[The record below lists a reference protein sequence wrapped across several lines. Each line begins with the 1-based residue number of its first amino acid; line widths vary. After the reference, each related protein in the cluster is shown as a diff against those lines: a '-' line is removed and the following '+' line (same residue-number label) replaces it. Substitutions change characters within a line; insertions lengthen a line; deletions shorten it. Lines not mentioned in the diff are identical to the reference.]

1 MLFQQ
6 LRVIAHADWSKN
18 PAKCWLA
25 IATLLPGG
33 SYCIH
38 SLDRVENVGDLLVRL
53 GSLAAASGSSLVGFD
68 FPIGLPRAYAR
79 LAGIDSFLDAL
90 PGFGEGQWANFY
102 KVASRLDEV
111 SLHRPFYPDK
121 PAGAKRETLTTA
133 LKLEWSELYRQC
145 ERTHPNR
152 RAACPLFWTL
162 GGQQVGKAAIHGW
175 SEVLVPSLKNSQ
187 ARLAIWPFSGKLD
200 TLLKPGRVV
209 VLETYPAEF
218 YHLLGIRFSPR
229 RPGLKSGKRHQG
241 DRKQNVSRILG
252 WCERY
257 SIAMDSSIKIRLED
271 GFGSHSW
278 GEDAF
283 DAMIGLVGMINTLEQ
298 WQLENEPLDRSLR
311 RIEGWIFGQSITL
324 PQEKMSST

>member
-25 IATLLPGG
+25 IATLQPGG
-33 SYCIH
+33 GYCLH
-38 SLDRVENVGDLLVRL
+38 SLDRAENVGDLLVRL
-53 GSLAAASGSSLVGFD
+53 DSLAGAFGSALVGFD

-79 LAGIDSFLDAL
+79 QAGIDSFLDAL

-102 KVASRLDEV
+102 QVASCSDEV
-111 SLHRPFYPDK
+111 SLHRPFYPDI
-121 PAGAKRETLTTA
+121 PTGAKREALTTA

-145 ERTHPNR
+145 ERTQPNR

-175 SEVLVPSLKNSQ
+175 SEVLAPALKDPQ
-187 ARLAIWPFSGKLD
+187 ARLAIWPFSGELN

-218 YHLLGIRFSPR
+218 YRPLGIRFSPHR
-229 RPGLKSGKRHQG
+229 TGLKSGKRHQG
-241 DRKQNVSRILG
+241 DRKQNASRILD

-271 GFGSHSW
+271 GFGSQAW

-298 WQLENEPLDRSLR
+298 WQPENEPVDRSLR

-324 PQEKMSST
+324 PQEKISST